1 MSTRFSSTM
10 QGKLSIFNFETCQLG
25 SEQVRDGDFTG
36 FPKNSIELGNTFTY
50 TPASLQDA
58 QRKHVFATEYGYR
71 QHTGVHNEMGGPTHY
86 SVATSAR
93 KLFGAFFCY
102 GYGYNGWGG
111 RNNAY
116 CNAGGKGLGTEACPQ
131 VAAPPET
138 NNDANFLIVDGI
150 NARSKVWCQTIPMP
164 TGTNRFFVFSGWF
177 NSLIPSDRSNL
188 DDPQIRVTICEGRGL
203 YDPFLSPAANDA
215 AGNLPGVTLS
225 YTQANTAGLYT
236 GIHAITTDE
245 QTADVMHRPIHP
257 GISGGNRGN
266 PSSPYGAA
274 VSCNPANL
282 KVINSDVFLPEAP
295 DNWQAMQC
303 IYKVPDD
310 VTHVNLCLENISA
323 TRVGNDFG
331 IDVLSFRQC
340 TNGAAIGATLDRISC
355 ELGTDATVLGIPLS
369 TQLVHFD
376 GKLKGNN
383 VLLNWIVNV
392 ETNVRVYEVQRAVS
406 GGKFQ
411 TIGKVAAR
419 GSQGQPIVYDFVDR
433 DLPLGQQFVY
443 YRLNVVNYDGTHGF
457 SPIVDIKIE
466 SINQLQLTL
475 SPNPIKTGETSQLI
489 FDAPQAGSGTISVIN
504 LLGAIIKSQNM
515 TINKGKN
522 SISIDTQGL
531 KAGVYLIKLH
541 TGQLQEAKRLVIV
554 D

>member
-1 MSTRFSSTM
+1 M
-10 QGKLSIFNFETCQLG
+10 
-25 SEQVRDGDFTG
+25 
-36 FPKNSIELGNTFTY
+36 
-50 TPASLQDA
+50 
-58 QRKHVFATEYGYR
+58 
-71 QHTGVHNEMGGPTHY
+71 
-86 SVATSAR
+86 
-93 KLFGAFFCY
+93 
-102 GYGYNGWGG
+102 
-111 RNNAY
+111 
-116 CNAGGKGLGTEACPQ
+116 
-131 VAAPPET
+131 
-138 NNDANFLIVDGI
+138 
-150 NARSKVWCQTIPMP
+150 
-164 TGTNRFFVFSGWF
+164 
-177 NSLIPSDRSNL
+177 

-203 YDPFLSPAANDA
+203 YDPFLSATANDA

-245 QTADVMHRPIHP
+245 QTADVMHRPVHP

-419 GSQGQPIVYDFVDR
+419 GGQGQPIVYDFVDR

-475 SPNPIKTGETSQLI
+475 SPNPIKTGEVSQLI

-504 LLGAIIKSQNM
+504 LLGAIIKRQNM

-522 SISIDTQGL
+522 SINIDTQGL